1 MFGQYRSKLTRSLT
15 AGVAVITIGG
25 ALSACSSSKTSTSSA
40 TTASSSATTA
50 SGSSGTT
57 ASSGG
62 ASSAVTAA
70 EQIVAQAEQPPTHI
84 PQTTPLSSAPPKG
97 KTFVFLQCEVSQC
110 TDIASGIKAATAAI
124 GWNLKTIPFQSANP
138 ATLVSGLQQALQYN
152 PVAVAFSGLPEVTWQ
167 SEIPAYQKAG
177 VIMIP
182 AFMGQLTTP
191 SPVVPYDIGAYNGT
205 VESAK
210 QIAAWITEKSNAN
223 AQVLSVG
230 VPSFPLLATYTTAFA
245 SALGADC
252 SACKI
257 TDVNATIPQVDAG
270 QIDSLI
276 VTALQKNPSIKYVTV
291 VDGAFIDGL
300 PSALAAAGLTGKVQI
315 TGIGADVSNETNI
328 LSGGDFKAFTALATI
343 DSGWV
348 MVDAALRHLEG
359 MPVTSTN
366 DGTST
371 GSLPGMLLT
380 EKSMKANNI
389 PAANSFNFPADYA
402 SQFMSLWHVG

>member
-1 MFGQYRSKLTRSLT
+1 MFDHYRSKLTRSLT
-15 AGVAVITIGG
+15 AGVALVTIGG

-50 SGSSGTT
+50 TGSSATT
-57 ASSGG
+57 ASGG
-62 ASSAVTAA
+62 GSSAAVTAA
-70 EQIVAQAEQPPTHI
+70 EQIVAAAEQPPTHI
-84 PQTTPLSSAPPKG
+84 PQTTPLTSAPPKG
-97 KTFVFLQCEVSQC
+97 KTFVFLQCEVAQC
-110 TDIASGIKAATAAI
+110 TDIASGIKAATSAV

-138 ATLVSGLQQALQYN
+138 ATLVSAMQQALQYN

-205 VESAK
+205 VTSAK

-223 AQVLSVG
+223 AKVLSVG

-245 SALGADC
+245 SALGKDC
-252 SACKI
+252 SACTI
-257 TDVNATIPQVDAG
+257 STINATIPEVDAG

-276 VTALQKNPSIKYVTV
+276 VSALQKDPSIKYVTI
-291 VDGAFIDGL
+291 VDGAFVDGL

-315 TGIGADVSNETNI
+315 TGIGADVANETNI
-328 LSGGDFKAFTALATI
+328 LSGGDFKAFTALATL
-343 DSGWV
+343 DSGWL
-348 MVDAALRHLEG
+348 MVDAALRHVEG
-359 MPVTSTN
+359 MPVTATS
-366 DGTST
+366 DG
-371 GSLPGMLLT
+371 GLPGMLLT
-380 EKSMKANNI
+380 KNSMTKGHI
-389 PAANSFNFPADYA
+389 PAANSFNFPADYPQ
-402 SQFMSLWHVG
+402 QFMSLWHVG